1 MQEFL
6 ESQIQDTDNIDS
18 NFLEGKA
25 DFILK
30 GIPSSPG
37 IAFGKAKLLV
47 MDTIISPVK
56 TLSKSKI
63 PKEIERFE
71 SSINEL
77 VKEFQGVLNKVDP
90 EAQNIM
96 AVLETNLFILSD
108 DFLLDSIKKRIQK
121 GITVES
127 SVVQEFESQ
136 KTYLKKSKDSLLRE
150 RAIDLDNMMYKLLS
164 ALKNKRINYD
174 YYKDS
179 IVVANSLTAS
189 DIVNFKDIGVYGIIT
204 EVGGISS
211 HCSILARNYEIP
223 EIIGLKN
230 ATKLIAEGSYLIL
243 DGYTGAL
250 TFNPTEDV
258 IGQYRQK
265 KSLEE
270 EQKKRLGLIAKLP
283 SETRDG
289 KKIALLANVDFPED
303 VETAI
308 MAGSEGIGLVR
319 SENLIIKS
327 GYFPNEEEQLEWY
340 KSFAERAYPHPVT
353 IRAFDVGS
361 DKFAE
366 GVPIHENNPA
376 LGYRGIRFLLTREDI
391 FRTQIKA
398 VLRASKM
405 KNVRFMMP
413 MITSLG
419 ELLYSLKL
427 INQCKIELGREDVE
441 FDRNMPVG
449 IMIETPAAAL
459 IASKL
464 AEYVQFFSIGTN
476 DLTQYT
482 LAADR
487 TNELVVDFYNS
498 FHPAVLRLIKLT
510 TEGAAKS
517 NIPVSVCGEFAGHAA
532 ATSLL
537 IGLGVTG
544 LSASASVLPELKYR
558 IRSIDTKEATTLAN
572 DILRL
577 SSYSKIAK
585 RLERGS

>member
-1 MQEFL
+1 MQEFIDNL
-6 ESQIQDTDNIDS
+6 IQDTDNIDS
-18 NFLEGKA
+18 DFLEGRV
-25 DFILK
+25 DFVLR

-37 IAFGKAKLLV
+37 IAIGNARLLV
-47 MDTIISPVK
+47 MDAIITPAR
-56 TLSKSKI
+56 TLPKSKI
-63 PKEIERFE
+63 PKEIDRFE
-71 SSINEL
+71 SAINEL
-77 VKEFQGVLNKVDP
+77 VREFQGVLGKVDP
-90 EAQNIM
+90 DAKNVM
-96 AVLETNLFILSD
+96 AVLETNLFILTD
-108 DFLLDSIKKRIQK
+108 DILLDSVKDRIRT
-121 GITVES
+121 GMTVES
-127 SVVQEFESQ
+127 SVIQEFESQ
-136 KTYLKKSKDSLLRE
+136 KSYLKKAKDSLLRE

-164 ALKNKRINYD
+164 ALKNKCIVYD
-174 YYKDS
+174 FYRDS
-179 IVVANSLTAS
+179 IVVANSLTPS
-189 DIVNFKDIGVYGIIT
+189 DIVNFKDVGILGIVT

-211 HCSILARNYEIP
+211 HSSILARSYEIP

-230 ATKLIAEGSYLIL
+230 ATKIISEGAHLVL

-250 TFNPTEDV
+250 TLNPTKPV
-258 IGQYRQK
+258 IEQFRQK

-270 EQKKRLGLIAKLP
+270 EHKKRLGDLVKLP
-283 SETRDG
+283 SETKDG

-319 SENLIIKS
+319 SESLIIRS
-327 GYFPNEEEQLEWY
+327 GNFPGEEEQYEWY

-391 FRTQIKA
+391 FRTQIRA
-398 VLRASKM
+398 ALRASRM
-405 KNVRFMMP
+405 KNIRFMMP

-419 ELLYSLKL
+419 ETLFSLKL
-427 INQCKIELGREDVE
+427 INQVKIELGREDVE
-441 FDRNMPVG
+441 FDRKMPVG

-459 IASKL
+459 IATKL

-510 TEGAAKS
+510 TEGAALS

-544 LSASASVLPELKYR
+544 LSASASVLPELKNR
-558 IRSIDTKEATTLAN
+558 IRSIDTSEASALAG
-572 DILRL
+572 DILKL

-585 RLERGS
+585 RLERGN